1 MEIIFNNLGAK
12 IIGRISEGAF
22 LERGIFFIA
31 KDDLS
36 LLGIGLKTK
45 VEAVYYLMDNIEM
58 EVEDLP

>member
-12 IIGRISEGAF
+12 IIGRISEGTF

-36 LLGIGLKTK
+36 LLGIGLKQK
-45 VEAVYYLMDNIEM
+45 LKLFII
-58 EVEDLP
+58 